1 MAEPI
6 LDRERFVAQ
15 VTELQETLYRTAR
28 SILRNEQDAQD
39 AVQEAV
45 TQAFARL
52 HTLRDPAKFKPWLLR
67 ILVNTCYDAC
77 RRRRSTVYL
86 EAVEETLAAP
96 QSDCEER
103 MSLWSA
109 VMRLPEEQKAVVT
122 LFYYEDLPIRAISER
137 CLRFYWILFSYRL
150 LSDISTEHNTFSLFS
165 VSSCHTL

>member
-1 MAEPI
+1 MAEPS

-122 LFYYEDLPIRAISER
+122 LFYYEDLPIRAISEVLGVTQGTVKTR
-137 CLRFYWILFSYRL
+137 LSRARGRLRQML
-150 LSDISTEHNTFSLFS
+150 DQ
-165 VSSCHTL
+165 

>member
-15 VTELQETLYRTAR
+15 VTDLQETLYRTAR

-103 MSLWSA
+103 MRSA

-122 LFYYEDLPIRAISER
+122 LFYYEDLPIRAISEVLGVTQGTVKTR
-137 CLRFYWILFSYRL
+137 LSRARGRLRQML
-150 LSDISTEHNTFSLFS
+150 DQ
-165 VSSCHTL
+165 

>member
-103 MSLWSA
+103 MSMWSA

-122 LFYYEDLPIRAISER
+122 LFYYEDLPIRAISEVLGVTQGTVKTR
-137 CLRFYWILFSYRL
+137 LSRARGRLRQML
-150 LSDISTEHNTFSLFS
+150 DQ
-165 VSSCHTL
+165 

>member
-15 VTELQETLYRTAR
+15 VMELQETLYRTAR

-86 EAVEETLAAP
+86 EAVEETLTAP

-122 LFYYEDLPIRAISER
+122 LFYYEDLPIRAISEVLGVTQGTVKTR
-137 CLRFYWILFSYRL
+137 LSRARGRLRQML
-150 LSDISTEHNTFSLFS
+150 DQ
-165 VSSCHTL
+165 

>member
-39 AVQEAV
+39 AAQEAV

-122 LFYYEDLPIRAISER
+122 LFYYEDLPIRAISEVLGVTQGTVKTR
-137 CLRFYWILFSYRL
+137 LSRARGRLRQML
-150 LSDISTEHNTFSLFS
+150 DQ
-165 VSSCHTL
+165 